1 MLIVIFGGSETQTGC
16 WLSNKMA
23 AATKLVNPNSEVVAR
38 SSTLMVNISAARGLQ
53 QVLKSNLGA

>member
-1 MLIVIFGGSETQTGC
+1 
-16 WLSNKMA
+16 MA

-53 QVLKSNLGA
+53 QVLKSNLGAWARVAQ